1 LLPKLDRTNPPFLGD
16 DDDDDDK
23 SICGGIGVTGE
34 KGENFS
40 FPNLASWI
48 NGLATLLGGDPQK
61 NGGGDE
67 DTCVQKDWLSI
78 P

>member
-1 LLPKLDRTNPPFLGD
+1 LLPKLDRTNPPFLG

-40 FPNLASWI
+40 FPNLAS
-48 NGLATLLGGDPQK
+48 
-61 NGGGDE
+61 
-67 DTCVQKDWLSI
+67 
-78 P
+78 

>member
-1 LLPKLDRTNPPFLGD
+1 MLPKLDRTNPPFLG

-67 DTCVQKDWLSI
+67 DTCVQKDWLSM

>member
-40 FPNLASWI
+40 FPNLAS
-48 NGLATLLGGDPQK
+48 
-61 NGGGDE
+61 
-67 DTCVQKDWLSI
+67 
-78 P
+78 